1 LCVVSCTLEV
11 TTGETLTEGV
21 DVVLAGPFLF
31 FAVGSSLTIY
41 TEGVIFLEDIL
52 TLSMAHSYGLDTMHM
67 PTVSTVPQ
75 SVTAPVIDTGNI
87 NLSPIPEIGPENDIT
102 INVS

>member
-1 LCVVSCTLEV
+1 VTDVDGPSYTGKAVVVSTVDTGNKEV

-41 TEGVIFLEDIL
+41 TEDLP
-52 TLSMAHSYGLDTMHM
+52 TLSMADFSEKNKAEFRLD
-67 PTVSTVPQ
+67 VR
-75 SVTAPVIDTGNI
+75 
-87 NLSPIPEIGPENDIT
+87 
-102 INVS
+102 

>member
-1 LCVVSCTLEV
+1 VTDVDGPSYTGKAVVVSTVDTGNKEV

-52 TLSMAHSYGLDTMHM
+52 TLSMADLQLKLISCG
-67 PTVSTVPQ
+67 V
-75 SVTAPVIDTGNI
+75 
-87 NLSPIPEIGPENDIT
+87 
-102 INVS
+102 